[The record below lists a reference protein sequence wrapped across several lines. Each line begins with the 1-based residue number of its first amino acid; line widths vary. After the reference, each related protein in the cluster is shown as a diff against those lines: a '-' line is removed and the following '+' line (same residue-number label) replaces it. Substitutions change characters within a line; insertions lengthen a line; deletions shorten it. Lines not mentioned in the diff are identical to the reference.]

1 MMMRGCVC
9 VCRGVGCMDV
19 EGLHL
24 YSIYFLPLKVLQSFF
39 FTPFVGRALWPGSIC
54 ALNNQTLMLFL

>member
-39 FTPFVGRALWPGSIC
+39 FYSFCRKSFVAREHLC
-54 ALNNQTLMLFL
+54 LE

>member
-1 MMMRGCVC
+1 MMMRGCVR
-9 VCRGVGCMDV
+9 VCRGMEAV

-39 FTPFVGRALWPGSIC
+39 IIIISLLLSEGHWDPSFF
-54 ALNNQTLMLFL
+54 

>member
-1 MMMRGCVC
+1 MMMRGCVW
-9 VCRGVGCMDV
+9 VEGGAGCKDV

-39 FTPFVGRALWPGSIC
+39 SLCFCKKSFVAWDEP
-54 ALNNQTLMLFL
+54 NLF